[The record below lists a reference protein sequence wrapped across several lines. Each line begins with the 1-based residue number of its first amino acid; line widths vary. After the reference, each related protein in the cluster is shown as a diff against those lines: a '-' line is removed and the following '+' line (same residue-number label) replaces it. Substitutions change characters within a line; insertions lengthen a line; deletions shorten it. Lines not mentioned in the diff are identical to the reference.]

1 MPRVPKLDHAMTA
14 TIARRTV
21 RVGTKVLALLLVV
34 EDLGSI
40 VLQLFVV
47 HLERVGSHEEER
59 EREQTYPIWST
70 MPLTPPTSDSSW
82 ISVHWAS
89 TVQQARVQVVTLT
102 PIALPDT
109 TFTTHPTASVPHA
122 VPGFKCNFLNILD

>member
-21 RVGTKVLALLLVV
+21 RVGTKVLALLLSLVPPLLLVV

-47 HLERVGSHEEER
+47 HLEKSGVMG
-59 EREQTYPIWST
+59 
-70 MPLTPPTSDSSW
+70 
-82 ISVHWAS
+82 
-89 TVQQARVQVVTLT
+89 
-102 PIALPDT
+102 
-109 TFTTHPTASVPHA
+109 
-122 VPGFKCNFLNILD
+122 K